1 MVFAQDKVTRI
12 VSRVALLVAFT
23 IGVALPLGYATVAY
37 TDLSSDLGFKAK
49 VKATAFSG
57 LITTS
62 PEVWMFAENRMQG
75 LLMREPVPLETE
87 QVYVFDDR
95 GALVTQAGMEVA
107 PPVLRRSHALYD
119 ATRVAGRIEVAG
131 SLRPMIQGTLFAAAI
146 GCLLGALVFIALRT
160 FPLRA
165 LRRVTEAL
173 FEQKE
178 HAEVTLRSIGDAV
191 ITADARGRIA
201 FMNPAAETL
210 TGLSLDEARNRLLS
224 DTLRLVDA
232 ATDHPVTGAIA
243 QALAENRIV
252 SSSSEVDLLRPDGSR
267 IGVDHRAAPIHDA
280 QDRVTGGVLVLR
292 DVSIARGQARQRSW
306 EAAHDSL
313 TDLTNRREF
322 ERLVDLAA
330 QSVRDSGRQHV
341 VCYMDLDQFK
351 VVNDT
356 CGHAAGD
363 DLLKRIGVTLKVRI
377 RESDTLAR
385 LGGDEFGLLLEG
397 CSLDRAELICADLLA
412 AVRDFRFHWQ
422 GKVFGIGVSIGAAV
436 VEGGASAIENIGAAD
451 TACYWAKEQGR
462 NRTCVYRRGDG
473 DLEARRRQ
481 VGWIARIN
489 AALAEDRFVLFKQSF
504 LALSPAAAAATHLE
518 VLLRLVDVDG
528 SLIPPGSFIPAAER
542 YNIMPALDRWVV
554 RKVFASYRDL
564 AAAQGGGPLT
574 CAINLSA
581 TTINS
586 EGFLEFVQQQADEWV
601 LPPGAICFE
610 ITESSA
616 INNLRHATE
625 FMRRCKA
632 LGFLF
637 ALDDFGMGMSSFGYL
652 KDLPVDYLKID
663 GSFVKDL
670 VHNPIDQAMTDAI
683 NRIGHLM
690 GIQTVAEYAENEA
703 IIEALRRMGV
713 DYAQGY
719 GVCRP
724 TPLLVPSE
732 TPKAVGR
739 SVAAPQPNR

>member
-1 MVFAQDKVTRI
+1 MVFAEDKVTRI
-12 VSRVALLVAFT
+12 VSRVALLVALT
-23 IGVALPLGYATVAY
+23 IGLALPLGYGIVAY
-37 TDLSSDLGFKAK
+37 IDFSSDLGFKAK
-49 VKATAFSG
+49 VKATAFGG

-75 LLMREPVPLETE
+75 LLMREPVPLEAE
-87 QVYVFDDR
+87 KVYVYDDR
-95 GALVTQAGMEVA
+95 GALVTQAGKEVA

-146 GCLLGALVFIALRT
+146 GCLLGTLVYIALRT

-178 HAEVTLRSIGDAV
+178 RAEVTLRSIGDAV
-191 ITADARGRIA
+191 ITADARGHIA
-201 FMNPAAETL
+201 FMNPSAETL
-210 TGLSLDEARNRLLS
+210 TGLSLDKARDRPLS
-224 DTLRLVDA
+224 DILRLVDA
-232 ATDHPVTGAIA
+232 ATDRPVTSAIA
-243 QALAENRIV
+243 ESLAENRIV
-252 SSSSEVDLLRPDGSR
+252 SSSGEVDLLRPDGNR
-267 IGVDHRAAPIHDA
+267 IGIDHRAAPIHDA
-280 QDRVTGGVLVLR
+280 QGHVTGGVLVLR

-322 ERLVDLAA
+322 EKLVELAA
-330 QSVRDSGRQHV
+330 NSVCDSGRQHV

-351 VVNDT
+351 VINDT

-363 DLLKRIGVTLKVRI
+363 DLLKRIGATLKTRI

-397 CSLDRAELICADLLA
+397 CSLDRAELICADLVA

-422 GKVFGIGVSIGAAV
+422 GKVFSVGVSIGAAV
-436 VEGGASAIENIGAAD
+436 VEGGASAIENLGAAD

-489 AALAEDRFVLFKQSF
+489 AALAEDGFVLYQQQF
-504 LALSPAAAAATHLE
+504 LPLSPGGGAVTHLE
-518 VLLRLVDVDG
+518 VLLRLVDEDG
-528 SLIPPGSFIPAAER
+528 SLIPPGSFLPAAER
-542 YNIMPALDRWVV
+542 YNLMPAVDRWVV
-554 RKVFASYRDL
+554 RKVFANYRDL
-564 AAAQGGGPLT
+564 AAARGGGSLT
-574 CAINLSA
+574 CAVNLSA

-586 EGFLEFVQQQADEWV
+586 EGFLEFVQQQAHEWA
-601 LPPGAICFE
+601 LPAGAICFE

-632 LGFLF
+632 QGFLF

-663 GSFVKDL
+663 GSFVKNL
-670 VHNPIDQAMTDAI
+670 VHNPIDRAMTDAI
-683 NRIGHLM
+683 NRIGHIM
-690 GIQTVAEYAENEA
+690 GIQTVAEYAENAA
-703 IIEALRRMGV
+703 IIDELRRMGV

-724 TPLLVPSE
+724 TPLFAASAQ
-732 TPKAVGR
+732 PKADAIG
-739 SVAAPQPNR
+739 AAVLQPNR